1 MFNKKL
7 RKRIASLED
16 YLWVVLTVS
25 DGYPEHV
32 ARDWWFIPRVNKF
45 LEDNKK
51 K

>member
-7 RKRIASLED
+7 RQRIESLED
-16 YLWVVLTVS
+16 TLWVAHTTQ
-25 DGYPEHV
+25 DGYVDHV
-32 ARDWWFIPRVNKF
+32 LRGYGFMAVVNKF